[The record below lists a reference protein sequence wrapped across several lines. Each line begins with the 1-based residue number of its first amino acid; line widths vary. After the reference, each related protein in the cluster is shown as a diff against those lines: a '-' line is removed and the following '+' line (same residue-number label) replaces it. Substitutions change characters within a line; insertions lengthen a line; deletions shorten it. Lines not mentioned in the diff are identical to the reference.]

1 MYNQKKSGTHYY
13 TTVWKVSKYGVYSGP
28 YFPVFGL
35 NTEIYRVNLLIQSE
49 YRKIR
54 TRKNSA
60 FGHFSHSA
68 SFDLVHFVKLE
79 IVLRLNVKLM
89 EKHSQNNILHVILL
103 TLKKLCRLKA
113 PPKRKLYR
121 NYWNY
126 KAFDEDD
133 FNKNLKLKLNSS
145 KELGYSLF
153 ESTLISVLNAHAPLK
168 VKTLWANNHQFMT
181 KPLRKA
187 IMKV

>member
-1 MYNQKKSGTHYY
+1 MIFYGSLALL
-13 TTVWKVSKYGVYSGP
+13 KYKQYCQNIWVVHNNS
-28 YFPVFGL
+28 
-35 NTEIYRVNLLIQSE
+35 IYRLNLRIQSE

-60 FGHFSHSA
+60 FVHFSHSA
-68 SFDLVHFVKLE
+68 SFNLVNFVKLE

-89 EKHSQNNILHVILL
+89 VKHSQNNILHVILL

-113 PPKRKLYR
+113 PTKRKLYR

-153 ESTLISVLNAHAPLK
+153 ESILISVFNTHAPLK

-181 KPLRKA
+181 KALRKA